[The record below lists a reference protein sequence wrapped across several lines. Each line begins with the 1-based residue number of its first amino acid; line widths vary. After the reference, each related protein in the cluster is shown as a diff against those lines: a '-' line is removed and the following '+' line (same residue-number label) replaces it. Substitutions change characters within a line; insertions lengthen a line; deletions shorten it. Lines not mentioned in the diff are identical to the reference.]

1 MVIQKNPA
9 GSTAANPDLDWS
21 QVRETILML
30 NLVAAQVD
38 FSLKDGTQSVDVL
51 TRSFTSMVDSI
62 RDVETGMETL
72 AEKYQISDADQQEV
86 NQHSHQ
92 ISEKMQEAIV
102 AFQFYD
108 TLVQRLD
115 HVVESLSVLADLVG
129 DKSRLYAPS
138 EWLALQDQIRTSYT
152 MEKERNLFDA
162 IIAGE
167 DIDSVIRQL
176 NDIAQSQQDEIELF

>member
-1 MVIQKNPA
+1 MNKLPT
-9 GSTAANPDLDWS
+9 GSSAAKPDLDWS
-21 QVRETILML
+21 QIRETILML

-62 RDVETGMETL
+62 RDVESGMDKL
-72 AEKYQISDADQQEV
+72 ADKYQISDSDQQQV
-86 NQHSHQ
+86 SLHSHQ
-92 ISEKMQEAIV
+92 ISEKMQQAII

-115 HVVESLSVLADLVG
+115 HVVNSLSVLADLVG
-129 DKSRLYAPS
+129 DSSRLYVPD
-138 EWLALQDQIRTSYT
+138 EWLALQEQIRDSYT
-152 MEKERNLFDA
+152 MEKERKLFDA

-167 DIDSVIRQL
+167 DINSVIRQM
-176 NDIAQSQQDEIELF
+176 NDITQSQQDEIELF